1 LKLFK
6 IYLQVAIIGTSLLS
20 SFSYAFAGNDYL
32 ASSLIV
38 VFSWFITPVG
48 FLLIGFVN
56 SAEKVLTLKIIKV
69 VLFASLV
76 TVIWFIPTAM
86 LVFYSHIWGG
96 GNL

>member
-1 LKLFK
+1 MKLFK
-6 IYLQVAIIGTSLLS
+6 TYLQVAFIGTALLS
-20 SFSYAFAGNDYL
+20 SYSYAFAGSDYL
-32 ASSLIV
+32 ASSIIM
-38 VFSWFITPVG
+38 FIGWFITPIG

-56 SAEKVLTLKIIKV
+56 SAENAITLKVIKV